1 MHGVPLTPPPRPASF
16 YPQYGRH
23 RSTLSTTVPPL
34 AAGLLLFHGVVGLL
48 SPDNLG
54 WLRCLGFGNR
64 QNAIKSQK
72 LMRARV
78 MMQGITLG
86 FLAWGTFMANMTKS
100 EREENIRTGE
110 IKRYNLAEA
119 KD

>member
-1 MHGVPLTPPPRPASF
+1 MSYDDESFGDKFKRKFSADPFVPIGCALTAGILAS
-16 YPQYGRH
+16 
-23 RSTLSTTVPPL
+23 
-34 AAGLLLFHGVVGLL
+34 GLGNFTKI
-48 SPDNLG
+48 
-54 WLRCLGFGNR
+54 GNR

-100 EREENIRTGE
+100 EREEKIRTGE
-110 IKRYNLAEA
+110 LKRYNLAEA

>member
-1 MHGVPLTPPPRPASF
+1 
-16 YPQYGRH
+16 
-23 RSTLSTTVPPL
+23 
-34 AAGLLLFHGVVGLL
+34 
-48 SPDNLG
+48 
-54 WLRCLGFGNR
+54 
-64 QNAIKSQK
+64 
-72 LMRARV
+72 MRARV